1 MEKEKEA
8 HRDAGP
14 EDNVLTV
21 VCENTNGRTVIKIS
35 ALPMELTV
43 NKLCA
48 QQLIGLF
55 IPSPLAAAPRA
66 AAGRQSD
73 LHKLKEAA
81 LAKDKE
87 REAAAAARAGGEGD
101 SDGDAAATG
110 GRTRR
115 HSIREGDLEIIF
127 EAHAPKIIIPTD
139 RYAHRIFPLERSP
152 RQDCCLIPSCPCPS
166 MSPAY
171 LRSSAQ
177 RGYLLLDTGYMV
189 VRGVLGL
196 SSMTWDVALRDVNA
210 GMPKNAKDMY

>member
-1 MEKEKEA
+1 MATESGPEEGSAAASTQPAPHPAAGTEKEKEA

-43 NKLCA
+43 NNLCA

-139 RYAHRIFPLERSP
+139 RYAGERS
-152 RQDCCLIPSCPCPS
+152 RRKDCCFIPSCPCPS
-166 MSPAY
+166 MSPTY
-171 LRSSAQ
+171 LRS
-177 RGYLLLDTGYMV
+177 
-189 VRGVLGL
+189 
-196 SSMTWDVALRDVNA
+196 
-210 GMPKNAKDMY
+210 